1 MKELDVAIIGDI
13 AWNQDITT
21 SGNKVSPG
29 GSAYY
34 SAVGAARFSE
44 KIGIVAKIG
53 SDFDTALLTEKGID
67 IEGVRVIDGGTT
79 CRFVITQHPD
89 NTREFS
95 AQRGVAG
102 VVETEI
108 FPDTYLSAKFIHLPT
123 QLPEHALTWLDV
135 LASHS
140 HVSVDSFE
148 EFVKEF
154 PELTRQMFRKA
165 SLIFAN
171 ETEFE
176 IVRELGE
183 TSFDAPIVLK
193 RGKDGASYIHG
204 KEMIMVPAPMT
215 EPIDTTGAGDVLAGA
230 FLALRAQGVSIETAL
245 EQAVKTASLSVTSFG
260 VEHIVTGKRMHTFFK
275 EGMNL

>member
-13 AWNQDITT
+13 AWNQDITPL
-21 SGNKVSPG
+21 GNKISPG
-29 GSAYY
+29 GAAYY

-44 KIGIVAKIG
+44 KVGIVAKIG
-53 SDFDTALLTEKGID
+53 RDFNTELLTQKGID

-79 CRFVITQHPD
+79 CRFVVTQHKD
-89 NTREFS
+89 NTREFM

-102 VVETEI
+102 IVETAI

-135 LASHS
+135 LSSHK

-148 EFVKEF
+148 EFVKKF

-171 ETEFE
+171 EVEFD
-176 IVRELGE
+176 IVRQLGDVE
-183 TSFDAPIVLK
+183 FDAPIVLK
-193 RGKDGASYIHG
+193 KGKDGAAYIHG

-215 EPIDTTGAGDVLAGA
+215 VSKDTTGAGDVLAGA
-230 FLALRAQGVSIETAL
+230 FLALRAKGVSIETAL
-245 EQAVKTASLSVTSFG
+245 EQAVRTASLSVTSFG
-260 VEHIVTGKRMHTFFK
+260 VEHILTDKRMH
-275 EGMNL
+275 NIS